1 MKMPLDHFNAG
12 VVGQVDPTTFVH
24 RLFQDSHVRFRLT
37 AKFEGDNHVANVVD
51 YRLITGSG
59 VADVEHKCEVFGTS
73 MFEYDKARAVFT
85 AWVGNYIGH
94 MELPK

>member
-1 MKMPLDHFNAG
+1 MSLDHFNTG
-12 VVGQVDPTTFVH
+12 VVGTIDPGTFVH

-37 AKFEGDNHVANVVD
+37 GKYEGDNHVANVVEF
-51 YRLITGSG
+51 RLITGSG
-59 VADVEHKCEVFGTS
+59 VADVKHKCEVFGTT

-85 AWVGNYIGH
+85 SWVKNYIDH